1 MLFLER
7 IPIEYWY
14 EYIQSRFEQA
24 GKRIDAS
31 FVDDIYDYVDG
42 NSSYVQQLSWLV
54 WTRTDEDV
62 NEEIITDA
70 KQDLLRQNHAL
81 FMEQINS
88 LTSYQLH
95 FVRAIMADKALEL
108 NRKEIIEEF
117 ELGSSA
123 NIVTIK
129 KALQKKELIDIEG
142 KNISFSDPIFIHWLR
157 QNTYLFS

>member
-1 MLFLER
+1 M
-7 IPIEYWY
+7 
-14 EYIQSRFEQA
+14 
-24 GKRIDAS
+24 
-31 FVDDIYDYVDG
+31 DDIYDYVDG

-95 FVRAIMADKALEL
+95 FVRAIMAGKALEL

-123 NIVTIK
+123 NIATIK

-142 KNISFSDPIFIHWLR
+142 KNVSFSDPIFIHWLR